1 MATPMFIAGP
11 VARNSATAS
20 GSVTSAL
27 AAGTP
32 SSLAAPS
39 IAGSEARLDWVEIA
53 TACGATIA
61 RANRPSGHRAAT
73 AATP

>member
-20 GSVTSAL
+20 GRVTSAL
-27 AAGTP
+27 ASSTP
-32 SSLAAPS
+32 SVRAARS

-53 TACGATIA
+53 TACGSIIA
-61 RANRPSGHRAAT
+61 RANAGSDQRAPT
-73 AATP
+73 IATP